1 MARWKDST
9 NDFFPDGNGI
19 LFINQGGNSF
29 IKLKSLNISGWD
41 GSSFPVNGSKIILLK
56 NHFMSFF
63 RMEIQQ

>member
-9 NDFFPDGNGI
+9 TDFFPDGNGI

-41 GSSFPVNGSKIILLK
+41 GSSFPVNGSKHYTSEKSPHVI
-56 NHFMSFF
+56 F